1 MDKPYCPEGDE
12 EDKCKIGYI
21 IIASTCEQI
30 LAYSITLLILL
41 EIRRLNQ
48 QTIALMKTIEDNSM
62 MRRNTE
68 VGQSGE
74 LDEYQL
80 PRKVTLFRVVM
91 ERKLGIDWEHEPEE
105 EEQNISRMSL

>member
-1 MDKPYCPEGDE
+1 
-12 EDKCKIGYI
+12 
-21 IIASTCEQI
+21 
-30 LAYSITLLILL
+30 
-41 EIRRLNQ
+41 
-48 QTIALMKTIEDNSM
+48 

-68 VGQSGE
+68 VGQAGD

-105 EEQNISRMSL
+105 EGQNISRMSL

>member
-1 MDKPYCPEGDE
+1 
-12 EDKCKIGYI
+12 
-21 IIASTCEQI
+21 
-30 LAYSITLLILL
+30 
-41 EIRRLNQ
+41 
-48 QTIALMKTIEDNSM
+48 MKTIEDNSM

-68 VGQSGE
+68 VGQAGE

-105 EEQNISRMSL
+105 EEYQDSRMSLQTNEEVDKAFPELRSTLIDDSLPNASSLSFQKAGKRNM